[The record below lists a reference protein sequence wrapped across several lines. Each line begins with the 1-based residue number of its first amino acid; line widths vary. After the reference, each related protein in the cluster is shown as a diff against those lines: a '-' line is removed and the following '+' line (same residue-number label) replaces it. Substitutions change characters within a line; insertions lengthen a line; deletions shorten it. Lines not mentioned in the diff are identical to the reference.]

1 MSVVSKEN
9 LSYFAQQFYARLK
22 GIFVSQETGK
32 GLSTNDYTT
41 ADKDKLAGIA
51 NGAQANVLEAVKV
64 NGAAQTITDKAVN
77 ITVPTAV
84 SQLTNDS
91 GFITSADVP
100 EGASASTST
109 PLMDGTAAVGTE
121 TAFARGDH
129 RHPSDTSKQDTIS
142 DLDTIRSGAAAG
154 ATAYQKPSTGIPS
167 SDMTT
172 AVQDA
177 LTAAGTAY
185 QKPSTGIPK
194 SDLSSAVQTSLGKAD
209 TAVQPDALS
218 TTLGNYAT
226 TAAVETKISESLAS
240 VYKFKGTKAT
250 YGDLPT
256 GAANGDVWNVTAAY
270 GDYPAGT
277 NFAWDADSSAWDAL
291 GGSFV
296 ITNLTNTEIDTIID
310 NVFNPQSG
318 S

>member
-22 GIFVSQETGK
+22 GIFVQKETGK

-41 ADKDKLAGIA
+41 AEKDKLAGIA

-64 NGAAQTITDKAVN
+64 NGTAQAITDKAVD

-91 GFITSADVP
+91 GFITLSQVP
-100 EGASASTST
+100 EGAAASSTT
-109 PLMDGTAAVGTE
+109 PLMDGVASAGTE

-142 DLDTIRSGAAAG
+142 DLATIRSGAAAG
-154 ATAYQKPSTGIPS
+154 A
-167 SDMTT
+167 
-172 AVQDA
+172 
-177 LTAAGTAY
+177 TAY

-296 ITNLTNTEIDTIID
+296 ITNLTNTEIDTIIN

>member
-9 LSYFAQQFYARLK
+9 LAYFAQQFYARLK
-22 GIFVSQETGK
+22 GIFVQKETGK

-64 NGAAQTITDKAVN
+64 NGTAQTITDKAVD

-91 GFITSADVP
+91 GFITLSQVP
-100 EGASASTST
+100 EGAAASSTT
-109 PLMDGTAAVGTE
+109 PLMDGVASAGTE

-142 DLDTIRSGAAAG
+142 DLATIRSGAAAG
-154 ATAYQKPSTGIPS
+154 ATAYQKPSTGIP
-167 SDMTT
+167 DT
-172 AVQDA
+172 
-177 LTAAGTAY
+177 
-185 QKPSTGIPK
+185 
-194 SDLSSAVQTSLGKAD
+194 DLSSAVQASLGKAD
-209 TAVQPDALS
+209 TAIQSTDLTNAL
-218 TTLGNYAT
+218 GDYAT
-226 TAAVETKISESLAS
+226 TAAMQTAINTAVASAYIYKGSVANYAALPASGQTTGWVYNVE
-240 VYKFKGTKAT
+240 
-250 YGDLPT
+250 DT
-256 GAANGDVWNVTAAY
+256 GMNYAWNG
-270 GDYPAGT
+270 
-277 NFAWDADSSAWDAL
+277 SAWDAL
-291 GGSFV
+291 GMTLNIETLQTS
-296 ITNLTNTEIDTIID
+296 EIDTIID

>member
-22 GIFVSQETGK
+22 GIFVQKETGK

-64 NGAAQTITDKAVN
+64 NGTAQTITDKAVD

-91 GFITSADVP
+91 GFITLSQVP
-100 EGASASTST
+100 EGAAASSTT
-109 PLMDGTAAVGTE
+109 PLMDGVASAGTE

-142 DLDTIRSGAAAG
+142 DLATIRSGAAAG
-154 ATAYQKPSTGIPS
+154 ATAYQKPSTGIP
-167 SDMTT
+167 DT
-172 AVQDA
+172 
-177 LTAAGTAY
+177 
-185 QKPSTGIPK
+185 
-194 SDLSSAVQTSLGKAD
+194 DLSSAVQASLGKAD
-209 TAVQPDALS
+209 TAIQSTDLTNAL
-218 TTLGNYAT
+218 GDYAT
-226 TAAVETKISESLAS
+226 TAAMQTAINTAVASAYIYKGSVANYAALPASGQTTGWVYNVE
-240 VYKFKGTKAT
+240 
-250 YGDLPT
+250 DT
-256 GAANGDVWNVTAAY
+256 GMNYAWNG
-270 GDYPAGT
+270 
-277 NFAWDADSSAWDAL
+277 SAWDAL
-291 GGSFV
+291 GMTLNIETLQTS
-296 ITNLTNTEIDTIID
+296 EIDTIID

>member
-41 ADKDKLAGIA
+41 AEKDKLAGIA

-64 NGAAQTITDKAVN
+64 NGTAQAITDKAVD

-91 GFITSADVP
+91 GFITLSQVP
-100 EGASASTST
+100 EGAAASTST

-129 RHPSDTSKQDTIS
+129 RHPSDTSKQDVIS
-142 DLDTIRSGAAAG
+142 DLATIRSGAEAG
-154 ATAYQKPSTGIPS
+154 ATAYQKPSTGIP
-167 SDMTT
+167 DT
-172 AVQDA
+172 
-177 LTAAGTAY
+177 
-185 QKPSTGIPK
+185 
-194 SDLSSAVQTSLGKAD
+194 DLSSAVQASLGKAD
-209 TAVQPDALS
+209 TAIQSTDLTNAL
-218 TTLGNYAT
+218 GDYAT
-226 TAAVETKISESLAS
+226 TAAMQTAINTAVASAYIYKGSVANYAALPASGQTTGWVYNVE
-240 VYKFKGTKAT
+240 
-250 YGDLPT
+250 DT
-256 GAANGDVWNVTAAY
+256 GMNYAWNG
-270 GDYPAGT
+270 
-277 NFAWDADSSAWDAL
+277 SAWDAL
-291 GGSFV
+291 GMTLNIETLQNS
-296 ITNLTNTEIDTIID
+296 EIDTIID

>member
-22 GIFVSQETGK
+22 GIFVQKETGK

-64 NGAAQTITDKAVN
+64 NGTAQTITDKAVN

-100 EGASASTST
+100 EGAAASTST
-109 PLMDGTAAVGTE
+109 PLMDGVASAGTE

-129 RHPSDTSKQDTIS
+129 RHPSDSSKQDTIS
-142 DLDTIRSGAAAG
+142 DLATIRSGAAAG
-154 ATAYQKPSTGIPS
+154 AKAYQKPSTGIP
-167 SDMTT
+167 DT
-172 AVQDA
+172 
-177 LTAAGTAY
+177 
-185 QKPSTGIPK
+185 
-194 SDLSSAVQTSLGKAD
+194 DLSSAVQASLGKAD
-209 TAVQPDALS
+209 TAVQPGV
-218 TTLGNYAT
+218 LGDYAT
-226 TAAVETKISESLAS
+226 TAAMQTAINTAVASAYIYKGSVANYAALPASGQTTGWVYNVE
-240 VYKFKGTKAT
+240 
-250 YGDLPT
+250 DT
-256 GAANGDVWNVTAAY
+256 GMNYAWNG
-270 GDYPAGT
+270 
-277 NFAWDADSSAWDAL
+277 SAWDAL
-291 GGSFV
+291 GMTLNIETLQDS
-296 ITNLTNTEIDTIID
+296 EIDTIIS

>member
-1 MSVVSKEN
+1 MSVVSKDN
-9 LSYFAQQFYARLK
+9 LRYFAQQFYARLK
-22 GIFVSQETGK
+22 GIFVSQEAGK

-41 ADKDKLAGIA
+41 ADKNKLAGIA

-64 NGAAQTITDKAVN
+64 NGTAQTITDKAVN

-91 GFITSADVP
+91 RFITSADVP
-100 EGASASTST
+100 EGASASSTT
-109 PLMDGTAAVGTE
+109 PLMDGVASAGTE

-154 ATAYQKPSTGIPS
+154 ATAYQKPSTGIPK
-167 SDMTT
+167 D
-172 AVQDA
+172 
-177 LTAAGTAY
+177 
-185 QKPSTGIPK
+185 
-194 SDLSSAVQTSLGKAD
+194 DLSSAVQTSLGKAD
-209 TAVQPDALS
+209 TAVQPEALS

-277 NFAWDADSSAWDAL
+277 NFAWDSDSSAWDSL

-296 ITNLTNTEIDTIID
+296 ITNLTNSEIDTIID

>member
-22 GIFVSQETGK
+22 GIFVSKETGK

-41 ADKDKLAGIA
+41 TEKDKLAGIA

-64 NGAAQTITDKAVN
+64 NGTAQTITDKAVD

-91 GFITSADVP
+91 GFITLSQVP

-129 RHPSDTSKQDTIS
+129 RHPSDTSKQDVIS
-142 DLDTIRSGAAAG
+142 DLDTIRSGAADG

-167 SDMTT
+167 SDMAS

-185 QKPSTGIPK
+185 QKPSTGIPDT
-194 SDLSSAVQTSLGKAD
+194 DLSSAVQASLGKAD
-209 TAVQPDALS
+209 TAVQPAAL
-218 TTLGNYAT
+218 GDYAT
-226 TAAVETKISESLAS
+226 TAAMQTAINTAVASAYIYKGSVANYAALPSSGLTTGWVYNVE
-240 VYKFKGTKAT
+240 
-250 YGDLPT
+250 DT
-256 GAANGDVWNVTAAY
+256 GMNYAWNG
-270 GDYPAGT
+270 
-277 NFAWDADSSAWDAL
+277 SAWDAL
-291 GGSFV
+291 GMTLNIETLQNS
-296 ITNLTNTEIDTIID
+296 EIDTIID

>member
-22 GIFVSQETGK
+22 GIFVQKETGK

-51 NGAQANVLEAVKV
+51 NGAQTNVLEAVKV
-64 NGAAQTITDKAVN
+64 NGTAQTITDKAVD

-91 GFITSADVP
+91 GFITLSQVP
-100 EGASASTST
+100 EGAAASSTT
-109 PLMDGTAAVGTE
+109 PLMDGVASAGTE

-142 DLDTIRSGAAAG
+142 DLATIRSGAAAG
-154 ATAYQKPSTGIPS
+154 ATAYQKPSTGIP
-167 SDMTT
+167 DT
-172 AVQDA
+172 
-177 LTAAGTAY
+177 
-185 QKPSTGIPK
+185 
-194 SDLSSAVQTSLGKAD
+194 DLSSAVQASLGKAD
-209 TAVQPDALS
+209 TAIQSTDLTNAL
-218 TTLGNYAT
+218 GDYAT
-226 TAAVETKISESLAS
+226 TAAMQTAINTAVASAYIYKGSVANYAALPASGQTTGWVYNVE
-240 VYKFKGTKAT
+240 
-250 YGDLPT
+250 DT
-256 GAANGDVWNVTAAY
+256 GMNYAWNG
-270 GDYPAGT
+270 
-277 NFAWDADSSAWDAL
+277 SAWDAL
-291 GGSFV
+291 GMTLN
-296 ITNLTNTEIDTIID
+296 IETLQTTEIDTIID

>member
-9 LSYFAQQFYARLK
+9 LAYFAQQFYARLK
-22 GIFVSQETGK
+22 GIFVQKETGK

-64 NGAAQTITDKAVN
+64 NGTAQTITDKAVD

-91 GFITSADVP
+91 GFITLSQVP
-100 EGASASTST
+100 EGAAASSTT
-109 PLMDGTAAVGTE
+109 PLMDGVASAGTE

-129 RHPSDTSKQDTIS
+129 RHPSDTSKQDVIS
-142 DLDTIRSGAAAG
+142 DLATIRSGAAAG

-167 SDMTT
+167 SDMAS

-185 QKPSTGIPK
+185 QKPSTGIPDT
-194 SDLSSAVQTSLGKAD
+194 DLSSAVQASLGKAD
-209 TAVQPDALS
+209 TAVQPGV
-218 TTLGNYAT
+218 LGDYAT
-226 TAAVETKISESLAS
+226 TAAMQTAINTAVASAYIYKGSVANYAALPASGQTTGWVYNVE
-240 VYKFKGTKAT
+240 
-250 YGDLPT
+250 DT
-256 GAANGDVWNVTAAY
+256 GMNYAWNG
-270 GDYPAGT
+270 
-277 NFAWDADSSAWDAL
+277 SAWDAL
-291 GGSFV
+291 GMALNIETLQNS
-296 ITNLTNTEIDTIID
+296 EIDTIID

>member
-9 LSYFAQQFYARLK
+9 LAYFAQQFYARLK

-64 NGAAQTITDKAVN
+64 NGTAQTITDKAVD

-91 GFITSADVP
+91 DFITLSQVP
-100 EGASASTST
+100 EGAAASSTT
-109 PLMDGTAAVGTE
+109 PLMDGVASAGTE

-129 RHPSDTSKQDTIS
+129 RHPSDTSKQDVIS
-142 DLDTIRSGAAAG
+142 DLATIRSGAAAG
-154 ATAYQKPSTGIPS
+154 TTAYQKPSTGIP
-167 SDMTT
+167 DT
-172 AVQDA
+172 
-177 LTAAGTAY
+177 
-185 QKPSTGIPK
+185 
-194 SDLSSAVQTSLGKAD
+194 DLSSAVQASLGKAD
-209 TAVQPDALS
+209 TAIQSTDLTNAL
-218 TTLGNYAT
+218 GDYAT
-226 TAAVETKISESLAS
+226 TAAMQTAINTAVASAYIYKGSVANYAALPASGQTTGWVYNVE
-240 VYKFKGTKAT
+240 
-250 YGDLPT
+250 DT
-256 GAANGDVWNVTAAY
+256 GMNYAWNG
-270 GDYPAGT
+270 
-277 NFAWDADSSAWDAL
+277 SAWDAL
-291 GGSFV
+291 GMTLNIETLQTS
-296 ITNLTNTEIDTIID
+296 EIDTIID

>member
-22 GIFVSQETGK
+22 GIFVQKETGK

-64 NGAAQTITDKAVN
+64 NGTAQTITDKAVD
-77 ITVPTAV
+77 IAVPTAI

-91 GFITSADVP
+91 GFITLSQVP
-100 EGASASTST
+100 EGAAASSTT
-109 PLMDGTAAVGTE
+109 PLMDGVASAGTE

-142 DLDTIRSGAAAG
+142 DLATIRSGAAAG
-154 ATAYQKPSTGIPS
+154 ATAYQKPSTGIP
-167 SDMTT
+167 DT
-172 AVQDA
+172 
-177 LTAAGTAY
+177 
-185 QKPSTGIPK
+185 
-194 SDLSSAVQTSLGKAD
+194 DLSSAVQASLGKAD
-209 TAVQPDALS
+209 TAIQSTDLTNAL
-218 TTLGNYAT
+218 GDYAT
-226 TAAVETKISESLAS
+226 TAAMQTAINTAVASAYIYKGSVANYAALPASGQTTGWVYNVE
-240 VYKFKGTKAT
+240 
-250 YGDLPT
+250 DT
-256 GAANGDVWNVTAAY
+256 GMNYAWNG
-270 GDYPAGT
+270 
-277 NFAWDADSSAWDAL
+277 SAWDAL
-291 GGSFV
+291 GMTLN
-296 ITNLTNTEIDTIID
+296 IETLQNTEIDTIID

>member
-9 LSYFAQQFYARLK
+9 LAYFAQQFYARLK
-22 GIFVSQETGK
+22 GIFVQKETGK

-64 NGAAQTITDKAVN
+64 NGTAQTITDKAVD

-91 GFITSADVP
+91 GFITLSQVP
-100 EGASASTST
+100 EGAAASSTT
-109 PLMDGTAAVGTE
+109 PLMDGVASAGTE

-142 DLDTIRSGAAAG
+142 DLATIRSGAAAG
-154 ATAYQKPSTGIPS
+154 ATAYQKPSTGIP
-167 SDMTT
+167 DT
-172 AVQDA
+172 
-177 LTAAGTAY
+177 
-185 QKPSTGIPK
+185 
-194 SDLSSAVQTSLGKAD
+194 DLSSAVQASLGKAD
-209 TAVQPDALS
+209 TAIQSTDLTNAL
-218 TTLGNYAT
+218 GDYAT
-226 TAAVETKISESLAS
+226 TAAMQTAINTAVASAYIYKGSVANYAALPASGQTTGWVYNVE
-240 VYKFKGTKAT
+240 
-250 YGDLPT
+250 DT
-256 GAANGDVWNVTAAY
+256 GMNYAWNG
-270 GDYPAGT
+270 
-277 NFAWDADSSAWDAL
+277 SAWDAL
-291 GGSFV
+291 GMTLNIETLQTSEV
-296 ITNLTNTEIDTIID
+296 ETIID

>member
-22 GIFVSQETGK
+22 GIFVQKETGK

-64 NGAAQTITDKAVN
+64 NGTAQTITDKAVD

-91 GFITSADVP
+91 GFITLSQVP
-100 EGASASTST
+100 EGAAASSTT
-109 PLMDGTAAVGTE
+109 PLMDGVASAGTE

-129 RHPSDTSKQDTIS
+129 RHPSDTSKQDVIS
-142 DLDTIRSGAAAG
+142 DLATIRSGAEAG
-154 ATAYQKPSTGIPS
+154 ATAYQKPSTGIP
-167 SDMTT
+167 DT
-172 AVQDA
+172 
-177 LTAAGTAY
+177 
-185 QKPSTGIPK
+185 
-194 SDLSSAVQTSLGKAD
+194 DLSSAVQASLGKAD
-209 TAVQPDALS
+209 TAIQSTDLTNAL
-218 TTLGNYAT
+218 GDYAT
-226 TAAVETKISESLAS
+226 TAAMQTAINTAVASAYIYKGSVANYAALPASGQTTGWVYNVE
-240 VYKFKGTKAT
+240 
-250 YGDLPT
+250 DT
-256 GAANGDVWNVTAAY
+256 GMNYAWNG
-270 GDYPAGT
+270 
-277 NFAWDADSSAWDAL
+277 SAWDAL
-291 GGSFV
+291 GMTLNIETLQTS
-296 ITNLTNTEIDTIID
+296 EIDTIID

>member
-9 LSYFAQQFYARLK
+9 LRYFALQFYARLK
-22 GIFVSQETGK
+22 QALLNKEVEGK

-41 ADKDKLAGIA
+41 EEKTKLSEIAAGAD
-51 NGAQANVLEAVKV
+51 V
-64 NGAAQTITDKAVN
+64 NTIETITLN
-77 ITVPTAV
+77 GTAV
-84 SQLTNDS
+84 SPDSNKNVALVETDPVFAASPAHGITAEDIAAWNSGSSSGSSAYHKPKDGIPASDMTSGVQSALTAAGTAIQS
-91 GFITSADVP
+91 VSKT
-100 EGASASTST
+100 
-109 PLMDGTAAVGTE
+109 DGTYVKLTTGKTGTTASIAVNDAAIGT
-121 TAFARGDH
+121 ALAG
-129 RHPSDTSKQDTIS
+129 KQDTIS
-142 DLDTIRSGAAAG
+142 DLATIRSDAKAG
-154 ATAYQKPSTGIPS
+154 ATA
-167 SDMTT
+167 
-172 AVQDA
+172 
-177 LTAAGTAY
+177 
-185 QKPSTGIPK
+185 
-194 SDLSSAVQTSLGKAD
+194 
-209 TAVQPDALS
+209 VQPEALR
-218 TTLGNYAT
+218 TTLGDYAT

-277 NFAWDADSSAWDAL
+277 NFAWDSDSSAWDSL

-296 ITNLTNTEIDTIID
+296 ITNLTNTEIDTIIN

>member
-22 GIFVSQETGK
+22 GIFVQKETGK

-64 NGAAQTITDKAVN
+64 NGTAQTITDKAVD

-91 GFITSADVP
+91 GFITLSQVP
-100 EGASASTST
+100 EGAAASSTT
-109 PLMDGTAAVGTE
+109 PLMDGVASAGTE

-142 DLDTIRSGAAAG
+142 DLATIRSGAAAG
-154 ATAYQKPSTGIPS
+154 ATAYQKPSTGIP
-167 SDMTT
+167 DT
-172 AVQDA
+172 
-177 LTAAGTAY
+177 
-185 QKPSTGIPK
+185 
-194 SDLSSAVQTSLGKAD
+194 DLSSAVQASLGKAD
-209 TAVQPDALS
+209 TAIQSTDLTNAL
-218 TTLGNYAT
+218 GDYAT
-226 TAAVETKISESLAS
+226 TAAMQTAINTAVASAYIYKGSVANYAALPASGQTTGWVYNVE
-240 VYKFKGTKAT
+240 
-250 YGDLPT
+250 DT
-256 GAANGDVWNVTAAY
+256 GMNYAWNG
-270 GDYPAGT
+270 
-277 NFAWDADSSAWDAL
+277 SAWDAL
-291 GGSFV
+291 GMTLN
-296 ITNLTNTEIDTIID
+296 IETLQTTEIDTIID

>member
-9 LSYFAQQFYARLK
+9 LSYFASEFFNRLK
-22 GIFVSQETGK
+22 NVFVQKEADK
-32 GLSTNDYTT
+32 GLSTNDYT
-41 ADKDKLAGIA
+41 DEEQNKLAGIA

-100 EGASASTST
+100 EGAAASTST

-129 RHPSDTSKQDTIS
+129 RHPTDTSRQAVIS

-154 ATAYQKPSTGIPS
+154 ATAYQKPTG
-167 SDMTT
+167 
-172 AVQDA
+172 
-177 LTAAGTAY
+177 
-185 QKPSTGIPK
+185 GIPK

-209 TAVQPDALS
+209 TAYQKPSTGIPASDLTSAIRTSLGLADSAVQPAAL
-218 TTLGNYAT
+218 GDYAT
-226 TAAVETKISESLAS
+226 TAAMQTAINTAVASAYIYKGSVANYAALPASGQTTGWVYNVE
-240 VYKFKGTKAT
+240 
-250 YGDLPT
+250 DT
-256 GAANGDVWNVTAAY
+256 GMNYAWNG
-270 GDYPAGT
+270 
-277 NFAWDADSSAWDAL
+277 SAWDAL
-291 GGSFV
+291 GMTLNIETLQDS
-296 ITNLTNTEIDTIID
+296 EIDTIID

>member
-22 GIFVSQETGK
+22 GIFVQKETGK

-64 NGAAQTITDKAVN
+64 NGTAQTITDKAVD

-91 GFITSADVP
+91 GFITLSQVP
-100 EGASASTST
+100 DGAAASSTT
-109 PLMDGTAAVGTE
+109 PLMDGVASAGTE

-129 RHPSDTSKQDTIS
+129 RHPSDTSKQDVIS
-142 DLDTIRSGAAAG
+142 DLATIRSGAEAG
-154 ATAYQKPSTGIPS
+154 ATAYQKPSTGIP
-167 SDMTT
+167 DT
-172 AVQDA
+172 
-177 LTAAGTAY
+177 
-185 QKPSTGIPK
+185 
-194 SDLSSAVQTSLGKAD
+194 DLSSAVQASLGKAD
-209 TAVQPDALS
+209 TAIQSTDLTNAL
-218 TTLGNYAT
+218 GDYAT
-226 TAAVETKISESLAS
+226 TAAMQTAINTAVAS
-240 VYKFKGTKAT
+240 AYIYKGSVAN
-250 YGDLPT
+250 YAALPT
-256 GAANGDVWNVTAAY
+256 SGQTTGWVYNVEDTGMNYAWNG
-270 GDYPAGT
+270 
-277 NFAWDADSSAWDAL
+277 SAWDAL
-291 GGSFV
+291 GMTLNIETLQTS
-296 ITNLTNTEIDTIID
+296 EIDTIID